1 MEAVYGDGKEK
12 REEEGEENE
21 EEEEGEEDSEGPR
34 DRRFNCCCT
43 ADPSQ
48 RAMRNCSNCA
58 SPTRI
63 LYSLYSL
70 SLILPICH
78 STFFFLPI
86 TLSLSY
92 WWQDDVDSVKPPA
105 GPIEAKWTTVEE
117 VLPLSLS
124 LPRARPL
131 SLYEGLMLLHRLP
144 SS

>member
-78 STFFFLPI
+78 STFFFSFLLLFRSLTGGRTMLI
-86 TLSLSY
+86 ALSR
-92 WWQDDVDSVKPPA
+92 QRVP
-105 GPIEAKWTTVEE
+105 
-117 VLPLSLS
+117 
-124 LPRARPL
+124 
-131 SLYEGLMLLHRLP
+131 
-144 SS
+144 